1 MKKVLTDGDRKY
13 IVQVLATMMMT
24 HVQKPSLSECGEV
37 AKSLVSEFTFL
48 KDDEG
53 DGEVYYCYNFLM
65 HYMCMVLI
73 MQHSWKWFLYYRC
86 QNVLRKS
93 DKSGAPTP
101 KRSKHDNRAVHL
113 YPPINGEDEI
123 TFKRNVELLNAE
135 RTKPSAS
142 MANLKKLMNATFPN
156 RWDSYVNDSEPPTLV
171 EYLAQFP
178 LLKKATYVSDNYT
191 NVH

>member
-1 MKKVLTDGDRKY
+1 MHCQLFFRKGGKLPKPFPIPKFRPDTEDNLMKKVLTDGDRKY

-123 TFKRNVELLNAE
+123 TFKRNVELLMLNGLN
-135 RTKPSAS
+135 PVQV
-142 MANLKKLMNATFPN
+142 
-156 RWDSYVNDSEPPTLV
+156 W
-171 EYLAQFP
+171 QI
-178 LLKKATYVSDNYT
+178 
-191 NVH
+191 